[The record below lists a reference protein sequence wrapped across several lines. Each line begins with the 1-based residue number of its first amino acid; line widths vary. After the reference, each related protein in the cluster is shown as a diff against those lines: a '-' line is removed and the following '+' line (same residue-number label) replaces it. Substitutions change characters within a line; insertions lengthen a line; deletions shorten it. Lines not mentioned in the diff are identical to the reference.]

1 MLRTY
6 GMALRSVSR
15 TLCTT
20 RTAQSK
26 TVSSRI
32 IVPPASHFN
41 NQGPQFN
48 RIPRDKY
55 KQLPDDS
62 DYIEKF
68 YDELQLFSQDF
79 LEKQLH
85 KKYTD
90 FEECPEELVFQ
101 LDQFIELQIIP
112 RYSKPVK
119 ETGDNH
125 AAFPLRS
132 IQCKTISD
140 KIVIERYLDFAKG
153 VKLTLMLNGVHTFIF
168 DVLLQA
174 KSVFDNMERSKNE
187 GQSS

>member
-1 MLRTY
+1 MLTRHTVLARPALRTI
-6 GMALRSVSR
+6 
-15 TLCTT
+15 CTT
-20 RTAQSK
+20 RVTQSK

-48 RIPRDKY
+48 RIPREKY

-62 DYIEKF
+62 NYIEKF
-68 YDELQLFSQDF
+68 YEELQLFSQNF

-112 RYSKPVK
+112 KHSQPVK
-119 ETGDNH
+119 ETGDTH

-132 IQCKTISD
+132 IQCASISD
-140 KIVIERYLDFAKG
+140 KIIIERYLDFAKG
-153 VKLTLMLNGVHTFIF
+153 VKQTLLLNGGHTFIF

-174 KSVFDNMERSKNE
+174 KSVFDNMEKSKNE